1 MNCATNEW
9 NTLSKDNHPHSL
21 NKSYTNRIQGNRKT
35 RKVPTLVYCLLST
48 VALLQCHNIIRA
60 TMEVFDPPHL
70 IWTATG
76 PRLRRLVADTDRV
89 FGGLPISTRDFQE
102 VRKTYTTK
110 DEIHRR
116 LEVVKLPDD
125 FGRQKSHLNNIEE
138 FSKFAAGLFQDNISL
153 PQKKSN
159 IAIVSICI
167 GMDLCDLTPQNHKY
181 YAASHGYDYI
191 LLDKALEGVHPKMLK
206 YPLLSLVMDQGYE
219 WVMMMDAD
227 ALFTNVDT
235 TIPSLLQGLSPSN
248 TTSLIATRGGQWKNF
263 HIINNGIFFLKTGE
277 WAKKHCFDIYTAK
290 WSYTRFLSKTLIDQ
304 PLQASILLANGD
316 VEWPPKDE
324 VEKGK
329 NVMIVA
335 KRAFNSFRRNDS
347 RYNNTLS
354 NDELEDSAWKKGDFI
369 AHFPASNKLSLMIQL
384 LEEEGM
390 AELLPKVEERFPFPL
405 PAPGKSNGAGHCWC
419 DQEDSLHCIPS
430 YHIVGVGKA
439 GTKTLTTY
447 LEDHPEISGN
457 YKIDPT
463 NWLTDTATDKQIKTC
478 KELAK
483 DKLPGIIQ
491 KEDVEDSRI
500 ITTCSLEDYSVHY
513 GRQVNEQG
521 VTCQNGLNTQAAL
534 KPLFDELSIW
544 DYTFDH
550 IRGVQLPELLHRL
563 QPEARIIV
571 SVRNPADV
579 VYSAYL
585 ASSHF
590 LPENKDPEHFDLF
603 IRNITQTWTSLQC
616 TPSNYRKCL
625 PIEQVK
631 VGNWLARSMY
641 SRHLEQWLRHFS
653 CSHVHIFDS
662 SNDIVDGEL
671 RRLSRFMGIPFA
683 NKTMNTT
690 VLQASHDLVT
700 NNFHLLSNTTTN
712 TDADELSELLSESNV
727 TKIYAG
733 MKEETKEYLNA
744 FYEPY
749 QKEACDFLRKYP
761 CVRAPMFQKFC
772 SNLRRKGG

>member
-1 MNCATNEW
+1 
-9 NTLSKDNHPHSL
+9 
-21 NKSYTNRIQGNRKT
+21 
-35 RKVPTLVYCLLST
+35 
-48 VALLQCHNIIRA
+48 
-60 TMEVFDPPHL
+60 MEVFDPPHL

-227 ALFTNVDT
+227 ALFTNVNT

-390 AELLPKVEERFPFPL
+390 NELLPKVEERFPFSL

-419 DQEDSLHCIPS
+419 DKDSLHCMPS
-430 YHIVGVGKA
+430 YHIIGAQRA
-439 GTKTLTTY
+439 GSKILTAY
-447 LEDHPEISGN
+447 LEYHPEVSSSYN
-457 YKIDPT
+457 KDPT
-463 NWLTDTATDKQIKTC
+463 HWLVDTATESKIKKC
-478 KELAK
+478 AK
-483 DKLPGIIQ
+483 LSKKKLPGILT
-491 KEDVEDSRI
+491 KRGVDDPRHMS
-500 ITTCSLEDYSVHY
+500 TCALEDYSLHHGKSVS
-513 GRQVNEQG
+513 EQG
-521 VTCQNGLNTQAAL
+521 CTCKNGALTQSPT
-534 KPLFDELSIW
+534 KPLFDELFIW

-550 IRGVQLPELLHRL
+550 IRGVPLPELLHRL
-563 QPEARIIV
+563 QPDARLLFP
-571 SVRNPADV
+571 VRNPAEV
-579 VYSAYL
+579 VYSMYS
-585 ASSHF
+585 ASKDIQE
-590 LPENKDPEHFDLF
+590 ENKSPEHFELF
-603 IRNITQTWTSLQC
+603 MRNATETWSSLGC
-616 TPSNYRKCL
+616 TAANYRKCL
-625 PIEQVK
+625 PVELVK
-631 VGNWLARSMY
+631 VGQWLSQGMY
-641 SRHLEQWLRHFS
+641 SQHLAQWLKHFPS
-653 CSHVHIFDS
+653 SQVHIFDS
-662 SNDIVDGEL
+662 SNVVDDEAK
-671 RRLSRFMGIPFA
+671 RLNKFMGLPSA
-683 NKTMNTT
+683 NSTT
-690 VLQASHDLVT
+690 RNLHVSKEVDTEEGKSLSPQPSTKDTGSEHTTAAPTEASTPV
-700 NNFHLLSNTTTN
+700 
-712 TDADELSELLSESNV
+712 
-727 TKIYAG
+727 
-733 MKEETKEYLNA
+733 
-744 FYEPY
+744 FYEKMNPQTKRLLYEFYNPY
-749 QKEACDFLRKYP
+749 QKEACHLLKKYRS
-761 CVRAPMFQKFC
+761 VRLPFFKALCANSKPVNTTKTY
-772 SNLRRKGG
+772 